1 MKAVFYLLF
10 IALRSVS
17 VAFRKS
23 GYDNP
28 SYMTR
33 LKTATWQEDLDQIL
47 NVDTPRDARKSLSRD
62 LFRRLNEIASDMV
75 SAIQERDVDRVAPR
89 SLAYG
94 KGVRGIQ
101 AFNNQV
107 LSDVIPEFL
116 TKAVP
121 RLVDEGP
128 KIISKLVKRGPAQ
141 FVETS
146 KKAIKSVREI
156 SQDPSA
162 LQYTMDTLC
171 REMRNIIKSTPEGL
185 ETPYYEALHQAE
197 DFELRRYDGYSICST
212 SINTAPS
219 GSTEVIITEP
229 VATTLGFQKLLSYF
243 FGENSVDG
251 GSITIAMTV
260 PILLDSKAMS
270 FVLPRQFNAMS
281 APIPLS
287 SDVELYDVAGM
298 DAAVKEFSG
307 MVTEGEVLRQK
318 AKLQDVLL
326 TQNIN
331 YDPSSF
337 QVLQY
342 NPPYTLPWV
351 RRNEIMVKVLLGNIG
366 EERRVTEDTAKFFT
380 APEAGD

>member
-1 MKAVFYLLF
+1 M
-10 IALRSVS
+10 
-17 VAFRKS
+17 
-23 GYDNP
+23 
-28 SYMTR
+28 R
-33 LKTATWQEDLDQIL
+33 LKEASWQEDLDQIL
-47 NVDTPRDARKSLSRD
+47 NVDTPCDARKSLSRD
-62 LFRRLNEIASDMV
+62 LFRRLNEISSDV
-75 SAIQERDVDRVAPR
+75 VAAIQDRDVDKVAPR

-107 LSDVIPEFL
+107 LSDIIPEFL

-128 KIISKLVKRGPAQ
+128 KIISKLVERGPAEV
-141 FVETS
+141 VETG

-162 LQYTMDTLC
+162 LQYTVDTLR
-171 REMRNIIKSTPEGL
+171 REVRNIVRSTPEGL
-185 ETPYYEALHQAE
+185 ETPYYEVLRQAD

-212 SINTAPS
+212 PVNTAPS

-229 VATTLGFQKLLSYF
+229 VATALGFQKLVSYF
-243 FGENSVDG
+243 FGENSLDG
-251 GSITIAMTV
+251 AASTISMTA
-260 PILLDSKAMS
+260 PIILDSKAMS
-270 FVLPRQFNAMS
+270 FVLPRNYNAMT

-287 SDVELYDVAGM
+287 SDVELYNVSGMDVA
-298 DAAVKEFSG
+298 VREFSG
-307 MVTEGEVLRQK
+307 VVTEGEVLRQK
-318 AKLQDVLL
+318 AKLEDALL
-326 TQNIN
+326 AQNIN

-351 RRNEIMVKVLLGNIG
+351 RRNEIMVKVLLGGEGVG